1 MASIRKLKS
10 GRWQAQVKLK
20 GQRRAE
26 SFPTKTEA
34 KDWAAAREH
43 EIKTAVVEMP
53 SSSVTVAKILERYEV
68 EVSRKKRGVV
78 WEQGQIK
85 RMLEKPMAK
94 LKVQDVQKSDVRAWR
109 DQRLKDGVK
118 GSTILREWNLFSNV
132 FAYARDEWELIVVNP
147 FTGVK
152 KPDDSP
158 PRDRLVTHDE
168 IEQLCWAAG
177 FNGVPTMG
185 QPTTHRQRS
194 CLAFMF
200 AIETAM
206 RAGEICKLTMA
217 MVDVEKRV
225 AHIPAA
231 ITKSGKKRDAA
242 LTRRAVEL
250 LSLLPP
256 NDGACFGLKS
266 SQLDSSFRIIRDKT
280 PIEDLHFHDSRHE
293 AITRLAKKMPVMA
306 LARNVDHHNLNQLMV
321 YYNETGEELA
331 KLLD

>member
-1 MASIRKLKS
+1 MASIKKLKT
-10 GRWQAQVKLK
+10 GKWQAQVFVQ
-20 GQRRAE
+20 GVRA
-26 SFPTKTEA
+26 SATKPTKAEA
-34 KDWAAAREH
+34 KDWAATKEYN
-43 EIKTAVVEMP
+43 IKTASG
-53 SSSVTVAKILERYEV
+53 SSTQQTTTVAKILERYEV
-68 EVSRKKRGVV
+68 EVSREKRGVV

-85 RMLEKPMAK
+85 RMLKKPMAK

-109 DQRLKDGVK
+109 DQRLRDGVK

-132 FAYARDEWELIVVNP
+132 FAHARDEWELVVVNP

-158 PRDRLVTHDE
+158 SRDRLVTHDE

-200 AIETAM
+200 AVETAM

-217 MVDVEKRV
+217 MIDVEKRV
-225 AHIPAA
+225 AHIPAP

-256 NDGACFGLKS
+256 SDGVCFGLKS
-266 SQLDSSFRIIRDKT
+266 SQLDSNFRIIRDKT
-280 PIEDLHFHDSRHE
+280 LIEDLHFHDSRHE

>member
-1 MASIRKLKS
+1 MASIKKLKS
-10 GRWQAQVKLK
+10 GLWQAQIFMK
-20 GQRRAE
+20 GVRDSE
-26 SFPTKTEA
+26 TKPTKTEV

-43 EIKTAVVEMP
+43 EIKTAVVKMP
-53 SSSVTVAKILERYEV
+53 SSVTVAKILERYEI
-68 EVSRKKRGVV
+68 EVSIKKRGVV

-85 RMLEKPMAK
+85 RMLKKPMAR
-94 LKVQDVQKSDVRAWR
+94 LKVQDVQKADVRAWR
-109 DQRLKDGVK
+109 DQRVKDGVK
-118 GSTILREWNLFSNV
+118 GSTIHREWNLFSNV
-132 FAYARDEWELIVVNP
+132 FAHARDEWEVVAVNP

-152 KPDDSP
+152 RPDDSP

-168 IEQLCWAAG
+168 IEQLCSAAG

-185 QPTTHRQRS
+185 QPTTLRQRS
-194 CLAFMF
+194 CLAFLF
-200 AIETAM
+200 AVETAM

-256 NDGACFGLKS
+256 TEGEACFGLKS
-266 SQLDSSFRIIRDKT
+266 SQLDSNFRIIRDKT

-293 AITRLAKKMPVMA
+293 AITRLSKKMPVMA
-306 LARNVDHHNLNQLMV
+306 LARNVDHHDLNQLMV

-331 KLLD
+331 KLLE